1 MYVCICSSV
10 TDNEI
15 IDCSKDGCTF
25 EEMKTKLCV
34 SKNCGSCEME
44 ALRIYKEYT
53 DVARLKIPAQ
63 IVIKNKAEEIA
74 VEIHFS
80 HFNVEML
87 KFRT

>member
-15 IDCSKDGCTF
+15 IDCSKDGCSF

-34 SKNCGSCEME
+34 SKNCGSCEIE

-53 DVARLKIPAQ
+53 DA
-63 IVIKNKAEEIA
+63 
-74 VEIHFS
+74 S
-80 HFNVEML
+80 
-87 KFRT
+87 

>member
-1 MYVCICSSV
+1 MMLMATDLILLLRFDMYVCICSSV

-15 IDCSKDGCTF
+15 IDCSKDGCSF

-53 DVARLKIPAQ
+53 DA
-63 IVIKNKAEEIA
+63 
-74 VEIHFS
+74 S
-80 HFNVEML
+80 
-87 KFRT
+87 